1 MIIVHYLEN
10 SRAHRALWLLEELG
24 LDYEIRTYKRGP
36 DLRAPAAL
44 KEVHPLGKSPIIE
57 DDGVIVAESGAI
69 TSYLL
74 DKFGDG
80 RLVPDSDEGKLRH
93 TYWLHYAEGSAM
105 PPLLMKLIFD
115 AIPKLVPFF
124 IRPFATVISKG
135 VTAKLIGPQLDSHL
149 AFWEMELSRDGY
161 FAGSKFSAADIMM
174 SFPVEAGLSRM
185 TVKGETGSIAT
196 WLEAIRSREGYKRA
210 LERGGAYAFSRST
223 V

>member
-24 LDYEIRTYKRGP
+24 LDYEIRTYKRGR
-36 DLRAPAAL
+36 DMRAPASL
-44 KEVHPLGKSPIIE
+44 KEVHPLGKSPVIE

-74 DKFGDG
+74 DKYGQG
-80 RLVPDSDEGKLRH
+80 RLVPATDDGKLRH
-93 TYWLHYAEGSAM
+93 TYWLHYSEGSAM

-124 IRPFATVISKG
+124 IRPFANIISKG
-135 VTAKLIGPQLDSHL
+135 VKAKLIEPQLDNHF
-149 AFWEMELSRDGY
+149 AFWESELSRDGY
-161 FAGSKFSAADIMM
+161 FAGSEFSAADIMM

-185 TVKGETGSIAT
+185 TAKGETGAVAK
-196 WLEAIRSREGYKRA
+196 WLVSIRSRDGYKRA

-223 V
+223 L